1 MEPVVTYGLLLLITL
16 ASVAVAAY
24 LLFSTANSPPPLPPV
39 TVSLPPGAVIY
50 RINHTYYIPL
60 KFTVAREPMPVR
72 VCSLTITY
80 VNSQGSMVTE
90 TIDLSSAMDGVPA
103 KFESGAGAV
112 VLQSLLINRT
122 HEQTMRITFT
132 PRVSD
137 AIGGGASVPRPLTI
151 VFNFCLEGRP
161 DVRWSDSLRMP
172 DTVLTP

>member
-1 MEPVVTYGLLLLITL
+1 MEPVVTYGLLLLVTL
-16 ASVAVAAY
+16 AFVATAAY
-24 LLFSTANSPPPLPPV
+24 FLFSAANSPPPLPPV
-39 TVSLPPGAVIY
+39 TVSLPPGAVVY
-50 RINHTYYIPL
+50 RINHTYFIPL

-80 VNSQGSMVTE
+80 VDPQGSMVTE
-90 TIDLSSAMDGVPA
+90 TVDLSSARDGEPVN
-103 KFESGAGAV
+103 FRDGTV

-132 PRVSD
+132 PRTSVT
-137 AIGGGASVPRPLTI
+137 IGTGQSSPRPLTI